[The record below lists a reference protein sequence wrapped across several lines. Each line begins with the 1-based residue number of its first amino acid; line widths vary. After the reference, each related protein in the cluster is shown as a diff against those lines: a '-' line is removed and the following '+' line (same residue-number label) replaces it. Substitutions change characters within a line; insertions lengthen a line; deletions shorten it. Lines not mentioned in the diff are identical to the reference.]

1 MAHLQIYSHLQLVK
15 KLPREV
21 KILFKI
27 FDSQIRLVGGCV
39 RDLLMNK
46 KVNDFDFACKLL
58 PQEIIEILH
67 KNKIKVVPTGIK
79 FGTITAVLNG
89 KNFEITTLRKDEE
102 ENGRYCKP
110 EFINDYFLDA
120 ARRDFT
126 INALYLDSAGFVYD
140 YFNGISDLK
149 KQKVRFIGD
158 ANKRISEDYLRILR
172 FFRFSCEYGKNLDIK
187 GLAACVAQKENLK
200 KLSRERV
207 RNEFL
212 KIISSKKEE
221 NLTKIL
227 QTLKNKKIF
236 QELFLSK
243 IQVNALKKIFL
254 LEKKLKITASS
265 NLKIAALFLTKKVNL
280 EIFFQEFCATN
291 LEKKYLKFLL
301 SKSFKSFDLSD
312 LKELLVFKEKSL
324 VLDLYLLSL
333 SKLKKDSQVLFLVK
347 KNILFC
353 QNFILPK
360 FPLSAKDFIDL
371 GFREKAL
378 GQAIF
383 EVKKFWAKNDFS
395 LKKIHLKKFLK
406 LTFKSHKSNVLKE

>member
-1 MAHLQIYSHLQLVK
+1 MTHLQIYSHLQLVK

-58 PQEIIEILH
+58 PQEIVEILH
-67 KNKIKVVPTGIK
+67 KNKVKFAPTGIK

-102 ENGRYCKP
+102 ENGRHCKP

-126 INALYLDSAGFVYD
+126 INALYLDSAGLVYD

-172 FFRFSCEYGKNLDIK
+172 FFRFSCEYGKSLDIK

-200 KLSRERV
+200 KLSRERI

-212 KIISSKKEE
+212 KIIFSKKKE
-221 NLTKIL
+221 NLIKIL

-265 NLKIAALFLTKKVNL
+265 NLKIAALFLKKKVNL

-312 LKELLVFKEKSL
+312 LKELLVFEEKSL
-324 VLDLYLLSL
+324 VLDLYL
-333 SKLKKDSQVLFLVK
+333 
-347 KNILFC
+347 
-353 QNFILPK
+353 
-360 FPLSAKDFIDL
+360 
-371 GFREKAL
+371 
-378 GQAIF
+378 
-383 EVKKFWAKNDFS
+383 
-395 LKKIHLKKFLK
+395 
-406 LTFKSHKSNVLKE
+406 

>member
-1 MAHLQIYSHLQLVK
+1 
-15 KLPREV
+15 LPREV

-67 KNKIKVVPTGIK
+67 KNKVKFVPTGIK

-254 LEKKLKITASS
+254 LEKKLKITASL

-324 VLDLYLLSL
+324 VLDLYLLS
-333 SKLKKDSQVLFLVK
+333 SSNLKKNSQLLFLVK
-347 KNILFC
+347 KNILFL

-406 LTFKSHKSNVLKE
+406 LTFKSHKSNVLKK